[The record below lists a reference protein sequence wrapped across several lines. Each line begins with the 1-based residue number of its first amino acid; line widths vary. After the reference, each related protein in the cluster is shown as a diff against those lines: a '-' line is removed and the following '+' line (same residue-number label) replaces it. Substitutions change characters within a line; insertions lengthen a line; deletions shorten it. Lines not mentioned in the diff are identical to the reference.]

1 MVESQ
6 VRERCS
12 LLVYWRCGG
21 RHLCI
26 MTNEQAVLAP
36 YIPLVSDPLGHAS
49 MHGRYTAYVEYQ
61 IERWRP
67 LVGIAPVWAIE
78 VRLFCSDEMPA
89 YEGYCTWDAEKFY
102 AEMGICC
109 ALSVAG
115 IEWVLLTELCEL
127 QGHREGDLVA
137 EWTESLPGQGCLM
150 HGNLLREFQYVRNQ
164 TIEERVQALLGGK
177 RRPFSLRYQEA
188 S

>member
-1 MVESQ
+1 
-6 VRERCS
+6 
-12 LLVYWRCGG
+12 
-21 RHLCI
+21 
-26 MTNEQAVLAP
+26 MTNEQALLAP
-36 YIPLVSDPLGHAS
+36 YILHASDPVGHLS
-49 MHGRYTAYVEYQ
+49 MHGRYRAYVEHQ

-102 AEMGICC
+102 AEMGLCC

-127 QGHREGDLVA
+127 QGHREGDWVA
-137 EWTESLPGQGCLM
+137 HQVDTWVPPRSESDR
-150 HGNLLREFQYVRNQ
+150 LLREFQYVRNQ